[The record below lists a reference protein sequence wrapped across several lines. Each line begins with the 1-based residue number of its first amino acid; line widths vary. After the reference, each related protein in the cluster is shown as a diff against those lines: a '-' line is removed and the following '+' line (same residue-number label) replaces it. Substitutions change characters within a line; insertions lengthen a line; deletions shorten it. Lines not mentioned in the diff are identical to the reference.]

1 MGSVTC
7 IPPLPQGR
15 ACSTYPVKWRWVVD
29 GWVGS
34 SRAGFILC
42 NPLYF
47 LNRGAPTFVCH
58 WALQITKLI
67 LGCSPPRRPAAPYR
81 ESLPSIQES
90 QKANPGMTPHLWTS
104 GTLGKDTA
112 FGTKQKMGIFCPKPA
127 ASHSKLPGICLK
139 RKKCNLR
146 AGEKGPSLLSS

>member
-1 MGSVTC
+1 MLGS
-7 IPPLPQGR
+7 Q
-15 ACSTYPVKWRWVVD
+15 
-29 GWVGS
+29 
-34 SRAGFILC
+34 
-42 NPLYF
+42 
-47 LNRGAPTFVCH
+47 
-58 WALQITKLI
+58 
-67 LGCSPPRRPAAPYR
+67 